1 MNKILIIL
9 LYIFSFQTF
18 AQTEL
23 AGRWLG
29 VITQT
34 GSNNVASSYYFE
46 MNFKTDS
53 TKNISGTTY
62 SYLRK
67 ESGKYILKANFVASL
82 KDTLKENLKANEL
95 IFKELSMIE
104 YENTIQK
111 RADYCIKSGTLQLI
125 TENNKMVLKG
135 EWNGKEHKTDN
146 PCAGG
151 TILLEKFLPDT
162 TSGVA
167 FNDEKP
173 IQLQGREIKKGK
185 SITVHSTTL
194 KIEIFD
200 DADEDD
206 DMISLNFNGKWL
218 AKKYKLKNQSL
229 QRTIHINPI
238 SPFNF
243 ISTLAHNLGKMPPNT
258 TALLIDDGKKKQKV
272 VLKSDMNESDILYLE
287 YEAIEKK

>member
-1 MNKILIIL
+1 MNQTFAIL
-9 LYIFSFQTF
+9 LYILSFSSF

-46 MNFKTDS
+46 MNFKIDS
-53 TKNISGTTY
+53 TQNISGTTY

-67 ESGKYILKANFVASL
+67 ESGKYILKANFTANS
-82 KDTLKENLKANEL
+82 KNNEL
-95 IFKELSMIE
+95 IFKELAMIE

-111 RADYCIKSGTLQLI
+111 RADYCIKSGTLQFV

-218 AKKYKLKNQSL
+218 AKKYKLKNQPL
-229 QRTIHINPI
+229 QRTIHINPT